1 MPSPLVLLVD
11 PDRDSRTIMH
21 VILAHVGYRCAE
33 AAAGDAA
40 LKGMRLELPDLVIS
54 ENPAAMH
61 GGRDLAAA
69 LRDRIWI
76 PLLVVTSRATPPE
89 LAHAAAEGAVRVVA
103 KPITPREVLAIVRE
117 LLGEPSAG

>member
-33 AAAGDAA
+33 ATVGNIA
-40 LKGMRLELPDLVIS
+40 LKGMRLKLPDLVIS
-54 ENPAAMH
+54 EHPAAMH

-69 LRDRIWI
+69 LRDRIWT

-89 LAHAAAEGAVRVVA
+89 FAHAAAEGAVRVVA